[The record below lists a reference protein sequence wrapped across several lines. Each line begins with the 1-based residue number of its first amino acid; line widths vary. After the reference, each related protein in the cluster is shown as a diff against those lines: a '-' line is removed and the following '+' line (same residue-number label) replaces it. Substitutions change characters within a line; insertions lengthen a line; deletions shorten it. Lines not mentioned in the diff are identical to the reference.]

1 MSYHIIS
8 YHLHI
13 HQFICVMHSM
23 IKKKKKSY
31 DKSIISLVNIK
42 EVKETCNKEIINF

>member
-8 YHLHI
+8 YTYPSIYLCHALND
-13 HQFICVMHSM
+13 
-23 IKKKKKSY
+23 KKLKKRSY